1 MGKFKNLKIVLIL
14 ALLVFLSFSASI
26 AQALTFDDLIESGKK
41 LLGSEKTPK
50 GVDDSKI
57 EITSDIQL
65 TEKGDL
71 NNNGEMDGGDTVRF
85 SFVLSNGTDK
95 PYPFSKLKTNI
106 RRDAIHFIHNVQ
118 GVTGIDNTTLE
129 LPNIYVLPNSK
140 QVISFDAKLNF
151 IEEEDNLSV
160 KKTVNDELSSQGTL
174 EDNKQK
180 KMAES
185 PKKVKKIKKSQK
197 KESLTSLKVKD
208 KEASSPTKEK
218 NTAVSSSSAS
228 AQEVGLKNDK

>member
-14 ALLVFLSFSASI
+14 ALLVFLPFSASI

-65 TEKGDL
+65 TENGDL

-140 QVISFDAKLNF
+140 QMISFDAKLNF
-151 IEEEDNLSV
+151 IEEEAESMSAKNIV
-160 KKTVNDELSSQGTL
+160 IDEITSQGIL

-185 PKKVKKIKKSQK
+185 GKKMKKIKRMQKNKLQTSQ
-197 KESLTSLKVKD
+197 KVKD
-208 KEASSPTKEK
+208 KEASPTTQQKEVTIASP
-218 NTAVSSSSAS
+218 S
-228 AQEVGLKNDK
+228 AQEVGIKNEN